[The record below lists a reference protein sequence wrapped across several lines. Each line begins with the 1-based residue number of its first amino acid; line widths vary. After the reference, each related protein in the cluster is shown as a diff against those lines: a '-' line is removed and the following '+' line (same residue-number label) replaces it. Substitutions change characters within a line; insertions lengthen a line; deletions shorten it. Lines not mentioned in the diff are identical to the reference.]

1 MRKRPRLNDIDGLLK
16 KQEVGHVID
25 TFLYLVSSPLLG
37 RGVRAEAIENMA
49 YMAFTGNLPVKEAEI
64 LKKEL
69 FEFFSLDRYERYK
82 ELQVAPDLPSYKS
95 LLEPM
100 LTFVAKVNPQWISDV
115 VNVLNLEE
123 GRSSERYVY
132 TAKELSKLLSD
143 HQKS

>member
-49 YMAFTGNLPVKEAEI
+49 YMAFTGNLPKREAKI
-64 LKKEL
+64 LQEEL
-69 FEFFSLDRYERYK
+69 FEFFSLDRYEKYK
-82 ELQVAPDLPSYKS
+82 EMDVAPDLPSYKS

-100 LTFVAKVNPQWISDV
+100 LTFVVEENPQWISDV
-115 VNVLNLEE
+115 IHALNLEE
-123 GRSSERYVY
+123 GRSSEWYVY